1 MGKNLLILCIGTTL
15 VPEAVAD
22 NFFAFCGFA
31 EFKTFIQILRKRY
44 RNVVGFKGMQRNI
57 SFMKS
62 RCG

>member
-57 SFMKS
+57 
-62 RCG
+62 